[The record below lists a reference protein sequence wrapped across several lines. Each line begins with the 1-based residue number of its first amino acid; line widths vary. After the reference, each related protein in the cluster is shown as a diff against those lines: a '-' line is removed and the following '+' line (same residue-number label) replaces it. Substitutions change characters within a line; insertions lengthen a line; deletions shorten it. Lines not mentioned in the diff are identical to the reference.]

1 MESDCATAE
10 ADAAAAAE
18 GDDDAAAAAAEG
30 ADGACASA
38 LRLSS
43 HRRAHKVDRA
53 MLLAYTLLDSVL
65 ELDNVRLYTL
75 PATVLDQQC

>member
-18 GDDDAAAAAAEG
+18 GDAAAAEG